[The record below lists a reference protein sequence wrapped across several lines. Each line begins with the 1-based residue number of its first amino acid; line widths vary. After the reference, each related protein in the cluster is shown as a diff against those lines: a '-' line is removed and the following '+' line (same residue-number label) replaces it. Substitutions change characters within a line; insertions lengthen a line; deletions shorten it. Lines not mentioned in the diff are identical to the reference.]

1 MTWLTPTIGA
11 VAAAVA
17 IPTLLILYFLK
28 LRRRDLEVS
37 TTLLWKKSIQDLQAN
52 APFQKLRRN
61 ILLLL
66 QLLALAAALTALAQ
80 PQVRAAAATGKRH
93 ILLID
98 RSASMSALD
107 GDPDLAPGAAGQRT
121 RLDQAKRKAFEI
133 IDALREPS
141 FLAGDDSGD
150 QAMVIAFDAAGEVRQ
165 NFTASKADLKR
176 AVESITPS
184 DSPSSIAD
192 AFKLAKA
199 YVPRAAVEGYGFIPI
214 GDPAVIHFLTDGRLP
229 DIDQVAPDPGE
240 LGDTVVYH
248 AVGAEVAPNIGVTS
262 LRADRAFDNPGRL
275 TIFVGL
281 QSTDRSP
288 RTVDVELSIDNAVA
302 AIRQVSFPAA
312 APRPGVTAPSSPE
325 AGDDAKPSTEVEPR
339 TGGVVFSLDRP
350 QGGVAAVRIRNPD
363 TGARLDPLPVD
374 DIAYLVLPPARRLS
388 VALVTTG
395 NLFLREALEG
405 MNLSR
410 LSILPPAAFQRM
422 AAGEQVNAL
431 GMGDFDVFILDRA
444 LPQAAAAEDA
454 AAGALPPGRFL
465 ILGAVPPPP
474 LGPVDEGEGEPAIMI
489 DWARDHPA
497 LKYAGLAELI
507 IAKSRRVT
515 VPDGAPITVIAHDQH
530 GPAILEA
537 ATDATRALIVPFDI
551 ADSDWPLKPGFVLF
565 LASALPYL
573 ADDGSLGVGRLL
585 RPGQTLTERLPLGAS
600 DVRVAPPET
609 GAAPQTLFPAADGRV
624 AYGPLRRIGIYT
636 LSWVGPA
643 SGADTLADGRARR
656 AVAVN
661 LLDAAESNIDARPA
675 LDLAT
680 ETVAAQ
686 GRDETQAV
694 RNLWPWLLL
703 AALGIIMLEWF
714 VYNRKVHI

>member
-1 MTWLTPTIGA
+1 MTWLTPTIAA
-11 VAAAVA
+11 VAAAIA
-17 IPTLLILYFLK
+17 IPALLILYFLK

-66 QLLALAAALTALAQ
+66 QLLALAAILTALGQ
-80 PQVRAAAATGKRH
+80 PQVRASTATGKRH

-107 GDPDLAPGAAGQRT
+107 GDPDLPPGAPGQRT
-121 RLDQAKRKAFEI
+121 RLDEAKRRAIEI
-133 IDALREPS
+133 VEALREPS
-141 FLAGDDSGD
+141 FLSGGDSGD
-150 QAMVIAFDAAGEVRQ
+150 QAMVIAFDATGEVRQ
-165 NFTASKADLKR
+165 NFTSSKADLKR
-176 AVESITPS
+176 AIESITPS

-199 YVPRAAVEGYGFIPI
+199 YVPRAAVEGLGFVPI
-214 GDPAVIHFLTDGRLP
+214 GEPAVIHFLTDGRLP
-229 DIDQVAPDPGE
+229 DINQVAPDPGQK
-240 LGDTVVYH
+240 GDTVVYH
-248 AVGAEVAPNIGVTS
+248 AIGAEVAPNIGITS

-275 TIFVGL
+275 IIFVGL
-281 QSTDRSP
+281 QSTDRAP

-312 APRPGVTAPSSPE
+312 APRPGVNAPSSPE
-325 AGDDAKPSTEVEPR
+325 TGASPTPSTEVEPR

-350 QGGVAAVRIRNPD
+350 QGGVAAVRVLNPD
-363 TGARLDPLPVD
+363 PGARLDPFPVD
-374 DIAYLVLPPARRLS
+374 DIAYVILPPARRLS

-422 AAGEQVNAL
+422 IAGEQVNGL
-431 GMGDFDVFILDRA
+431 GMGDFDVFILDRE
-444 LPQAAAAEDA
+444 LPQAAAADGA
-454 AAGALPPGRFL
+454 AARSLPPGRFL

-474 LGPVDEGEGEPAIMI
+474 LGPVDEGEGDPSIMI
-489 DWARDHPA
+489 DWQRDHPA

-507 IAKSRRVT
+507 IAKSRKVS

-573 ADDGSLGVGRLL
+573 ADDGAPGAGRLL
-585 RPGQTLTERLPLGAS
+585 RPGQTLSERHTVGAS
-600 DVRVAPPET
+600 DERITQTDA
-609 GAAPQTLFPAADGRV
+609 GADPQTL
-624 AYGPLRRIGIYT
+624 
-636 LSWVGPA
+636 
-643 SGADTLADGRARR
+643 
-656 AVAVN
+656 
-661 LLDAAESNIDARPA
+661 
-675 LDLAT
+675 
-680 ETVAAQ
+680 
-686 GRDETQAV
+686 
-694 RNLWPWLLL
+694 
-703 AALGIIMLEWF
+703 
-714 VYNRKVHI
+714 